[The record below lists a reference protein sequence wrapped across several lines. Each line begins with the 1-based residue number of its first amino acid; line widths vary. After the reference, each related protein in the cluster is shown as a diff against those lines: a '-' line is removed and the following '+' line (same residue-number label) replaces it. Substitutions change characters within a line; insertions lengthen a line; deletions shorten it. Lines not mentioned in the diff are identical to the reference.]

1 MSLLANS
8 NAIETGG
15 YQISRSVRLRSS
27 ASAYL
32 NRTAGSAATDGTK
45 WTISCWAKRGI
56 LDSGASLLYT
66 LMSAEPAAT
75 TYLSFYQDKIYFQI
89 NDGGAGRVL
98 QTTQVFRDP
107 SAWYH
112 CVFVWDRGAATASQ
126 KMRLYINGTEVTSF
140 STDNRSLISGS
151 ASPGIL
157 TQSVSNTIG
166 RRAGASGDYYDGY
179 ITEFNA
185 IDGQALTPSSFGET
199 DPITGSWVAKKY
211 TGTYGT
217 NGFYLNFSD
226 NSAATSTTIGKDSS
240 GNGNNWTPNNISVT
254 AGTTYDS
261 MLDVP
266 SGNGYADGGN
276 GRGNYATLNPVASVT
291 TPPTFTNGNLE
302 VTGPSSGVGATVST
316 FGGTSGKFYVEVTV
330 TRASDRL
337 DLGIAGSLTASTFMT
352 STNYLGTDT
361 NTIGYGTST
370 GVIRKDNANN
380 QTGLATCTTGD
391 VVGMAIDMD
400 SGTIQFYKNNSTVGT
415 AVSFTPSA
423 YGSFLIA
430 QTTSFN
436 TSKGTYNF
444 GQRPFTYTPPT
455 GFKALNTTNLPDP
468 TVKKGSSYFDVV
480 AYSGNGSSPR
490 NVVTNLAFQPDFA
503 WLKCRNAAYNH
514 TLFDSVRGAGS
525 TKGLSSNVTDAEGLG
540 GSASATSQYGYVSA
554 FNSDGIQVT
563 TGSIDDL
570 YVNDSSATYV
580 AWNWKAN
587 GAGVS
592 NTDGSITS
600 TVSANPTA
608 GFSIVSY
615 AGNSASNQTI
625 GHGLTSAPKMVV
637 HKNRTNANDWV
648 VDVGNITGTAGNAL
662 RWNNTSSITNNV
674 AILPNKPTSSVFY
687 VSTDSGE
694 FNVTGRNY
702 IAYCF
707 ADVEGYSKFGSYTGN
722 GSADGPF
729 VFLGF
734 RPKYVLIKQS
744 STSGTDW
751 IVYDSTRNPYNL
763 TNLLLSPNSSAAEA
777 TSAGSN
783 TLDLLSNGF
792 KLRSASTGSNGGTM
806 IYAAFAESPFK
817 FSNAR

>member
-1 MSLLANS
+1 
-8 NAIETGG
+8 
-15 YQISRSVRLRSS
+15 
-27 ASAYL
+27 
-32 NRTAGSAATDGTK
+32 
-45 WTISCWAKRGI
+45 
-56 LDSGASLLYT
+56 
-66 LMSAEPAAT
+66 
-75 TYLSFYQDKIYFQI
+75 
-89 NDGGAGRVL
+89 
-98 QTTQVFRDP
+98 
-107 SAWYH
+107 
-112 CVFVWDRGAATASQ
+112 
-126 KMRLYINGTEVTSF
+126 
-140 STDNRSLISGS
+140 
-151 ASPGIL
+151 
-157 TQSVSNTIG
+157 
-166 RRAGASGDYYDGY
+166 
-179 ITEFNA
+179 
-185 IDGQALTPSSFGET
+185 
-199 DPITGSWVAKKY
+199 
-211 TGTYGT
+211 
-217 NGFYLNFSD
+217 
-226 NSAATSTTIGKDSS
+226 
-240 GNGNNWTPNNISVT
+240 
-254 AGTTYDS
+254 

-587 GAGVS
+587 GTGVS
-592 NTDGSITS
+592 NTAGTITS
-600 TVSANPTA
+600 TVSANTTS
-608 GFSIVSY
+608 GFSIVTY
-615 AGNSASNQTI
+615 TGQEPTPGTI
-625 GHGLTSAPKMVV
+625 GHGLGTAPFMIITKNRSGTGNWAVYHKFMDASSPQAYYAQLNSTSA
-637 HKNRTNANDWV
+637 RINATD
-648 VDVGNITGTAGNAL
+648 I
-662 RWNNTSSITNNV
+662 WNNT
-674 AILPNKPTSSVFY
+674 APTSTVFSVGNAG
-687 VSTDSGE
+687 TTNASGSS
-694 FNVTGRNY
+694 FV
-702 IAYCF
+702 AYCF
-707 ADVEGYSKFGSYTGN
+707 APINSYSAFGSYTGN
-722 GSADGPF
+722 GSTDGPF
-729 VFLGF
+729 VFCGF
-734 RPKYVLIKQS
+734 RPRFILVKSSSGAFDWHITDTSRSTYNQADTVLF
-744 STSGTDW
+744 
-751 IVYDSTRNPYNL
+751 
-763 TNLLLSPNSSAAEA
+763 PNSSAAE
-777 TSAGSN
+777 TNGGGYYY
-783 TLDLLSNGF
+783 DLLSNGF
-792 KLRSASTGSNGGTM
+792 KCRNLGSATNGSGATY
-806 IYAAFAESPFK
+806 IYAAFAENPLK